1 MYAIPPNPTPSM
13 YCAVLNTARIRL
25 LRRTMTCE
33 TSPVTNAIAI
43 GQGGANNIADARN
56 GMNTTEEPTRAL
68 ETRGFGRKEESLA
81 MPRIVNAISA
91 FQNELSSSDGT
102 YHVVTNKRP
111 RAATPTP
118 AQKSR
123 NVQRSRLGW
132 LLVISHLAQPRKM
145 NLEGEEPHITL
156 ELCCTICEKQ
166 LRDCREQKSEQLQ
179 HRASPP

>member
-1 MYAIPPNPTPSM
+1 MYTIPPNPTPSM

-68 ETRGFGRKEESLA
+68 ETRGLGRNEESLA
-81 MPRIVNAISA
+81 IPRIVNAISA
-91 FQNELSSSDGT
+91 FQKRLSSSDGI
-102 YHVVTNKRP
+102 YHVVARRKP
-111 RAATPTP
+111 SAATPTP
-118 AQKSR
+118 AKNSR

-132 LLVISHLAQPRKM
+132 LLVITHLAQP
-145 NLEGEEPHITL
+145 
-156 ELCCTICEKQ
+156 
-166 LRDCREQKSEQLQ
+166 
-179 HRASPP
+179 